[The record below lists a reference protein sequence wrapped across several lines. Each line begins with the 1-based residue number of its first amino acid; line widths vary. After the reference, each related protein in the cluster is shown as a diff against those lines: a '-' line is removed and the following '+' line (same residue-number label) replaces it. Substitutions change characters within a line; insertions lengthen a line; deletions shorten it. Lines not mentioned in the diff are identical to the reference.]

1 MKTSWIPEIKTQTQQ
16 QKDGHWPCT
25 KETHPSHMFD
35 SADLWCFRRRRLRN
49 LQVRSLRGQGN
60 SSYSIDLYCC
70 SRSACA
76 KQVPKNIEKHPKTSK
91 NIEKH
96 IIQPQHVFTCANS
109 TSSTGVDFAAGGAA
123 FVEASPS
130 GNTPTA
136 TQNHLQLLRDV
147 LGTNS
152 RVPFRLQVP

>member
-1 MKTSWIPEIKTQTQQ
+1 MNLHIPTPP
-16 QKDGHWPCT
+16 QKYTKRTDGFQP
-25 KETHPSHMFD
+25 
-35 SADLWCFRRRRLRN
+35 
-49 LQVRSLRGQGN
+49 VG
-60 SSYSIDLYCC
+60 
-70 SRSACA
+70 
-76 KQVPKNIEKHPKTSK
+76 KNIE
-91 NIEKH
+91 EH

-130 GNTPTA
+130 VNTPTA

>member
-16 QKDGHWPCT
+16 QKDGHWPCI

-49 LQVRSLRGQGN
+49 LHVRSLQGRGN
-60 SSYSIDLYCC
+60 SRYSIDLYCY
-70 SRSACA
+70 SGPACA
-76 KQVPKNIEKHPKTSK
+76 KHRKASK
-91 NIEKH
+91 NIEEH
-96 IIQPQHVFTCANS
+96 SIQPQHVFACANS

-130 GNTPTA
+130 VNTRTA
-136 TQNHLQLLRDV
+136 TQNHLQLLWDV

-152 RVPFRLQVP
+152 RVPFRL

>member
-1 MKTSWIPEIKTQTQQ
+1 MCQTS
-16 QKDGHWPCT
+16 
-25 KETHPSHMFD
+25 
-35 SADLWCFRRRRLRN
+35 A
-49 LQVRSLRGQGN
+49 
-60 SSYSIDLYCC
+60 
-70 SRSACA
+70 
-76 KQVPKNIEKHPKTSK
+76 EKHPKTSE
-91 NIEKH
+91 NIEKR

-130 GNTPTA
+130 VNTPTA
-136 TQNHLQLLRDV
+136 TQNLQLLRDV